1 MELEKRTFDFELLTE
16 DKIKEIIKMGQAE
29 LNKRERRRR
38 EALIATFI
46 DAWRKLEDDGG
57 SVDVDGKRIYLDEGV
72 EIY

>member
-16 DKIKEIIKMGQAE
+16 DKINEIIKMGQAE
-29 LNKRERRRR
+29 LDKRKRRRR

-57 SVDVDGKRIYLDEGV
+57 SVDVDGKRIYLDESV

>member
-46 DAWRKLEDDGG
+46 DAWKKLEDDGG